1 MKRKY
6 GLIISLV
13 IVGVLLCG
21 VTSALALGG
30 FSSTSTQTTTSTK
43 IIPTIAIS
51 TTVPRDSATTT
62 TVGQMTTVNEIPGV
76 SQARALAERYFYY
89 KSLYNSS
96 LVSLLEEL
104 ELVDTEYLELRA
116 HVTNST
122 EVLLRRYENALAEVI
137 DVFTM
142 MDEFVSDAEMD
153 EWEILLSDLHN
164 PKGPLNMITVKDVR
178 ATGTT
183 PIMVLDAEGTG
194 HTFEVTVSENDE
206 NVVYDMTLRFVDN
219 DFVVYGCERQ

>member
-21 VTSALALGG
+21 VTSVLALGG

-43 IIPTIAIS
+43 IIPTMATS
-51 TTVPRDSATTT
+51 TTVPRDNATTT
-62 TVGQMTTVNEIPGV
+62 TVGQKTTVNEIPGV
-76 SQARALAERYFYY
+76 SQARTLAERYFYY

-104 ELVDTEYLELRA
+104 ELVDREYLVLRER
-116 HVTNST
+116 VTNST
-122 EVLLRRYENALAEVI
+122 EVPLRHYENALADVI

-142 MDEFVSDAEMD
+142 MDEFVSDGEMD
-153 EWEILLSDLHN
+153 EWEILLSDHRN

-183 PIMVLDAEGTG
+183 PITVLDTERTG
-194 HTFEVTVSENDE
+194 YTFEVTVSENDE
-206 NVVYDMTLRFVDN
+206 NVVYEMTLRFVDD
-219 DFVVYGCERQ
+219 DFVVYGCERR